1 MRILVVEDDNML
13 REHLRSRLTETGF
26 AVDVAANGQDGLFA
40 GLHYPL
46 DAAIVDL
53 GLPRLSGLEV
63 VRTWRASRRTFPV
76 VILTARDNWEAK
88 VDGLDAGA
96 DDYVAKPFHFP
107 EFSAR
112 LRALLRRAHGWT
124 TSEIVCGP
132 FVLNTRS
139 QTLTVRGVPVDLTNY
154 EYRLIHLLM
163 LNAGRTI
170 SAIELAEHMY
180 AEEMER
186 ESNIVAQLICRL
198 RRKLDPFDILRPIET
213 VYGGGYRFVF
223 AREGSA
229 RA

>member
-26 AVDVAANGQDGLFA
+26 AVDVAADGQDGLFA

-112 LRALLRRAHGWT
+112 LRALLRRANGWT

-132 FVLNTRS
+132 FALNTRA
-139 QTLTVRGVPVDLTNY
+139 QALTVRGVPVDLTNY

-163 LNAGRTI
+163 QNAGRTL
-170 SAIELAEHMY
+170 SATELAEHMY

>member
-1 MRILVVEDDNML
+1 ML

-26 AVDVAANGQDGLFA
+26 AVDVAADGQDGLFA

-53 GLPRLSGLEV
+53 GLPKLSGLEV
-63 VRTWRASRRTFPV
+63 VRKWRASRRTFPV

-112 LRALLRRAHGWT
+112 LRALLRRANGWT

-132 FVLNTRS
+132 FVLNTRA
-139 QTLTVRGVPVDLTNY
+139 QALTVRGMPVDLTNY

-170 SAIELAEHMY
+170 SATELAEHMY

-223 AREGSA
+223 PCEGSA
-229 RA
+229 RE